1 VDSNEQHFN
10 LVVLGGSVAV
20 PPELAGPYESVPGRL
35 LLTVRSTHPAPRVD
49 LIPISDVA
57 GRIPADA
64 VSGDRLW
71 VVGSLQRRFSPA
83 TGRSRIEVA
92 ARHIQ
97 RRPFEDLIGASG
109 GGRFA

>member
-1 VDSNEQHFN
+1 VDSTEQHFN
-10 LVVLGGSVAV
+10 LVVLGGAVAA
-20 PPELAGPYESVPGRL
+20 PPELAGPYESSPGRL
-35 LLTVRSTHPAPRVD
+35 LLTVRSTHPPRVD

-83 TGRSRIEVA
+83 TGRSRLEVA
-92 ARHIQ
+92 ACHIQ